1 VGDPYNT
8 ADQQPPSSDRGADN
22 DPAAEARARAVAFAR
37 SRAKRHVQGTR
48 CGNCEVPWHLSLADL
63 ITFRK
68 WIMACPRCRVFNR
81 LPLLA
86 DVVCALVAFALG
98 GLVCVLLIPFGFL
111 GPLAAAILFPFF
123 VGVARVLYLDRG
135 KLVSLGY

>member
-8 ADQQPPSSDRGADN
+8 ADQQSPSLDRGAETDS
-22 DPAAEARARAVAFAR
+22 AAQARARAVALAR
-37 SRAKRHVQGTR
+37 SRAKRRVPGNR
-48 CGNCEVPWHLSLADL
+48 CGNCEVPLHLSLTDL
-63 ITFRK
+63 MTFDK
-68 WIMACPRCRVFNR
+68 WIMACPHCRVFNR

-86 DVVCALVAFALG
+86 DVVCALVALALG